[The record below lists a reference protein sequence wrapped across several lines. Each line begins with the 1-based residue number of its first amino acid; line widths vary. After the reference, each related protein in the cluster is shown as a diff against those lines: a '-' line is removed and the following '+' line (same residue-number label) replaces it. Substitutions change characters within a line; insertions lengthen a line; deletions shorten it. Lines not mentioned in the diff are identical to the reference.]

1 MSEPIESESVDHC
14 EITDVKST
22 HTPVTVKLEKEV
34 VDLIDTDTDDEVDE
48 EFEDIKSKPITND
61 NIQSES
67 SESKSKDQSYSKEDI
82 ESMAKAYLNS
92 MPEADREN
100 LLKNFSQH
108 LNVMG
113 KYNKINP
120 STFKLKLSK
129 EEKLKKDAEDEEKE
143 RLERSGRSREELLQL
158 LRSKR
163 TGMRNNRS
171 SKTRKDE
178 LVQQAAQESIQTDTE
193 NGTEKTPLEQ
203 TVEKLLANPTS
214 NTDKKRLKRERQKL
228 AKQLMNAT
236 HKMNP
241 TPTSA

>member
-1 MSEPIESESVDHC
+1 MSVPVESENVETC
-14 EITDVKST
+14 EITDLNP
-22 HTPVTVKLEKEV
+22 TPVTVKLEKEV

-48 EFEDIKSKPITND
+48 EFEDIKSKPIADTT
-61 NIQSES
+61 
-67 SESKSKDQSYSKEDI
+67 KSNSPVETEAQAASYSKEDI
-82 ESMAKAYLNS
+82 EAMAKAYLNS

-129 EEKLKKDAEDEEKE
+129 EEKLKKEAEEAEKE
-143 RLERSGRSREELLQL
+143 RLERSSRTREDLLQI

-163 TGMRNNRS
+163 SGLRNTRS
-171 SKTRKDE
+171 TKTRKDE
-178 LVQQAAQESIQTDTE
+178 LVQQAAQESIQADAE
-193 NGTEKTPLEQ
+193 NGTEKSPLEQ
-203 TVEKLLANPTS
+203 TVEKLLATPTS
-214 NTDKKRLKRERQKL
+214 NSDKKRLKRERQKL
-228 AKQLMNAT
+228 AKQLMNAN